1 MDIKPLHTKIE
12 KNIQTPH
19 GTIVLENPDGFPRT
33 DCNLYCVSVEGD
45 IVWKAEKPEPSTLYS
60 RVKLNENGATIS
72 TYTLSSHAC
81 ELDLGTG
88 KILSK
93 TSLQ

>member
-1 MDIKPLHTKIE
+1 MEIKPLHTKIE
-12 KNIQTPH
+12 KTMQTLQ
-19 GTIVLENPDGFPRT
+19 GTIVLEEPAGFPRS
-33 DCNLYCVSVEGD
+33 DCNLYCVSASGA
-45 IVWKAEKPEPSTLYS
+45 IVWKAEKPEPLTLYS

-81 ELDLGTG
+81 ELDMSSG

-93 TSLQ
+93 TGIQ